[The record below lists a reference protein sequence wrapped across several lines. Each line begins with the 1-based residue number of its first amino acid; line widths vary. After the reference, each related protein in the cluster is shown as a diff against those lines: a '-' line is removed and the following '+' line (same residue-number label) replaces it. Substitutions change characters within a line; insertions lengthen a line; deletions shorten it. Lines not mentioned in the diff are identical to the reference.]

1 MKLTNKQCKQL
12 YESIISK
19 ISKDVKKIIN
29 ESYTSR
35 SQFYDDT
42 YEFYEEWLDHKGVD
56 TINRLERQGKIS
68 TAMDEMDVTDIVLEE
83 FNKLLDNA
91 VGGDW
96 EETGIAAGYTDEE
109 LNDIYVDDMQA
120 KVDCITDYMY

>member
-29 ESYTSR
+29 ESYANTQ
-35 SQFYDDT
+35 QFYDDT
-42 YEFYEEWLDHKGVD
+42 HEFYEEWLDHKGVD

-68 TAMDEMDVTDIVLEE
+68 TDMDEMDITDIVLEE
-83 FNKLLDNA
+83 FNKLLDIA

-96 EETGIAAGYTDEE
+96 WAIGIAAGYTDEE

>member
-12 YESIISK
+12 YESIIRK

-56 TINRLERQGKIS
+56 TINRLDRQGKIS

-83 FNKLLDNA
+83 FNKLLDNV

-96 EETGIAAGYTDEE
+96 EEIGIAAGYTDEE